1 MKTTKQARATRKASS
16 RPTAARS
23 PTEVVLAPAPTTK
36 FHVPAKWAWHY
47 RVLLKLRDR
56 LRAERGQQLS
66 EAAEPL
72 EPHSMDIADTAT
84 DEFDHDLAI
93 SQLSAAQD
101 ALYEIEEAL
110 RHIRDGTY
118 GVCEETGKQIPAA
131 RLRAIPWARF
141 CRETQARLEQ
151 KVAAGREHPGKAV
164 SIRETAGEWK
174 RGPES
179 DDEPL
184 SLGRPRTNVK
194 GNRL

>member
-1 MKTTKQARATRKASS
+1 MKTTKQDRSTRKAGS
-16 RPTAARS
+16 RPRTARS
-23 PTEVVLAPAPTTK
+23 LTEAVLAPAPTTT
-36 FHVPAKWAWHY
+36 FNVPRKWAWHY
-47 RVLLKLRDR
+47 RVLLKLRER
-56 LRAERGQQLS
+56 LRAERGEQLS

-72 EPHSMDIADTAT
+72 EPHGMDIADTAT

-151 KVAAGREHPGKAV
+151 KVAAGRKHPGKAV

-179 DDEPL
+179 DDERR
-184 SLGRPRTNVK
+184 SRHRPPTKVK